1 VELALNISSSHKI
14 WEFLSLEIAH
24 SGALE
29 FQEIIPQYRTS
40 LPPDVTLHNVATFL
54 SENLKKTGTNPY
66 S

>member
-14 WEFLSLEIAH
+14 WEFLSLEIAY

-54 SENLKKTGTNPY
+54 SEN
-66 S
+66 